1 MHPTLIIISLVIL
14 FLPFVLYVT
23 IVPICQE
30 FFAQFS
36 DGGVPTNSSFDFIVI
51 GSGSAGSVVAGRLAE
66 GGHQVLLIEAGG
78 PSNWLMSIPGN
89 LR

>member
-1 MHPTLIIISLVIL
+1 MHPTIIIISLAVL
-14 FLPFVLYVT
+14 FLPFVLYMT

-30 FFAQFS
+30 FFAQLS

-51 GSGSAGSVVAGRLAE
+51 GAGSAGSVVAGRLAE

-78 PSNWLMSIPGN
+78 PSNWLMSIPGK